1 MHYDIKKIL
10 CTSALA
16 LIFGLYAGSALA
28 QGVVSL
34 APDAETQES
43 LNSDIPDEISL
54 FDDSGS
60 DDALSGLIVP
70 PADSSMPIFDTDAVP
85 TEEILHESS
94 GIQPK
99 TGAIV
104 PKTGAIQP
112 KTGAIVPKTGAIQ
125 PKTGA
130 IIPKT
135 GAIQPKTGAIQPK
148 TGIASESSPLMAGK
162 GGIGVLGNND
172 FEIDDKVFAQMS
184 DLEKQTALLSLELR
198 REKIKNEIEAIKNQ
212 RLKAEREILEKEQE
226 QKRKDRE
233 KEQAH
238 EKQMMEEQQKLRT
251 IELSIEKARQEKYLK
266 AYKNQMLKEMQKWI
280 KNNAGIY
287 KEMDGLRK
295 ERSELVNDIKNK
307 LSSITAAANNVKDEA
322 IRNKEAH
329 ARQVSDLETQIA
341 ILKARIDAQEKEMEK
356 QNPFADDI
364 SGGVEK
370 DTSAETTDMTPLPA
384 IEQQVKL
391 ADLYAVME
399 IRGQG
404 EELVAKL
411 INAEGH
417 PFMVKK
423 GTTLQT
429 GHVIDA
435 ITQTYVRTDKN
446 GMKEHLYFASGG
458 ILDREPPKSNLTPD
472 VGSNGEDGAI
482 GGDGGDV
489 PGARDLVTSDGIP
502 GMGADMMVR

>member
-16 LIFGLYAGSALA
+16 LILGLYAGSVSA

-34 APDAETQES
+34 AVDADTAEP
-43 LNSDIPDEISL
+43 LNNDIPDELSL
-54 FDDSGS
+54 FDDNNS
-60 DDALSGLIVP
+60 DDALSGLVTPPSPAPVAEKADDAFMPVGVIAPKTGAIQPKTGVIV
-70 PADSSMPIFDTDAVP
+70 
-85 TEEILHESS
+85 
-94 GIQPK
+94 PK

-112 KTGAIVPKTGAIQ
+112 KTGG
-125 PKTGA
+125 

-135 GAIQPKTGAIQPK
+135 GAAPAG
-148 TGIASESSPLMAGK
+148 SPLMQGK
-162 GGIGVLGNND
+162 GGVGVLGNDD

-212 RLKAEREILEKEQE
+212 RLKAEREVIEKEQE
-226 QKRKDRE
+226 QKRKERE

-238 EKQMMEEQQKLRT
+238 EKEMMEEQQKLKA
-251 IELSIEKARQEKYLK
+251 IELAIEKVRQEKYLK

-287 KEMDGLRK
+287 KEMDGMRT
-295 ERSELVNDIKNK
+295 ERAELVNDFKNK
-307 LSSITAAANNVKDEA
+307 LTSLTASANNVKDEA
-322 IRNKEAH
+322 VRNKEAH

-364 SGGVEK
+364 SGADKDSSSVEK
-370 DTSAETTDMTPLPA
+370 DMTPMPT
-384 IEQQVKL
+384 IEQPVKL
-391 ADLYAVME
+391 TDLYAVME

-404 EELVAKL
+404 DELIAKL
-411 INAEGH
+411 INAEGR

-429 GHVIDA
+429 GHVVDA
-435 ITQTYVRTDKN
+435 ITQTYVRTEKN
-446 GMKEHLYFASGG
+446 GLKDYLYFVSGG
-458 ILDREPPKSNLTPD
+458 ILDREPPKSNIAPNI
-472 VGSNGEDGAI
+472 GSDGEEGAAGGAGGNAGNDGRA
-482 GGDGGDV
+482 
-489 PGARDLVTSDGIP
+489 LVTSDGIP